1 MAAVLPDPGHSCS
14 GRHAVCIWELKSV
27 ILEFPENSSL
37 EPGLIFSKPDVVER
51 VRNKRTTFT
60 VLRFFRRSGFRGFYL
75 GTKEMDSVTGFFTG
89 SLRFILTYDPHFWQ
103 MVFSKMSKRLE
114 LRCDDA
120 AWPPAS
126 AGSYSEGFESRPT
139 RQGEVRE
146 SQNN

>member
-1 MAAVLPDPGHSCS
+1 MAAVLPPTPATAAVA
-14 GRHAVCIWELKSV
+14 RHAVCIWELKSV

-89 SLRFILTYDPHFWQ
+89 SLPFYLDIR
-103 MVFSKMSKRLE
+103 
-114 LRCDDA
+114 
-120 AWPPAS
+120 PAFL
-126 AGSYSEGFESRPT
+126 ANGLL
-139 RQGEVRE
+139 
-146 SQNN
+146 